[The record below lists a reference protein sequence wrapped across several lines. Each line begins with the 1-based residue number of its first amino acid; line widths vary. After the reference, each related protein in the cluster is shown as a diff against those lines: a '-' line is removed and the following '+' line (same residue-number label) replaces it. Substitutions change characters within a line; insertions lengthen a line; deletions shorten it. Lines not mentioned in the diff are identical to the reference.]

1 MSQSPIP
8 EPKLTREAELRDAFW
23 AQVKHIPRG
32 DKINDCIQCGTCTG
46 ACPVSY
52 MMDVTPRQ
60 IVALF
65 RAGHLQEILESR
77 SIWICASCYS
87 CRVNCP
93 QGILVTDMMY
103 ALKRLAIE
111 KKIYPK
117 SFPVYAL
124 SEAFINNVYQ
134 YGRNFEMGL
143 AIRYFLKADPAKLMA
158 NAAFGLD
165 MMKRGRIAITPTK
178 IKKVDQVRAIID
190 KARELEGL

>member
-1 MSQSPIP
+1 MSQSTIP
-8 EPKLTREAELRDAFW
+8 EPKLTREAELREAFW

-87 CRVNCP
+87 CRVHCP

-124 SEAFINNVYQ
+124 SEAFINNVYH